1 MESVGVAP
9 LGAQHLRRR
18 LGQRLERYLFVYR
31 ETRICTTAL
40 EGKLLFEYGYLEWGI
55 LKAQ

>member
-18 LGQRLERYLFVYR
+18 LGQGWKDTYLF
-31 ETRICTTAL
+31 TAKR
-40 EGKLLFEYGYLEWGI
+40 GFALLH
-55 LKAQ
+55 